1 MYIINVII
9 GLLQAF
15 RREWG
20 GVSTAGPT
28 GNDREPREVSPA
40 SMACGPIYAGVIIQ
54 LGNSLAKTSVFIF
67 LNG

>member
-40 SMACGPIYAGVIIQ
+40 SMARGPIYVMSSYS
-54 LGNSLAKTSVFIF
+54 LGTPWLRSVFIF